1 MALNSILRRASLS
14 VLPLAFR
21 SVAAPRSFHNAMSAA
36 ITIGKHNFSKK
47 LNPNFFLPFLRSYSA
62 APAKKDADVNLIR
75 VIESEIKY
83 AEENEQNSLNEI
95 PEEFPFEIQ
104 DNPGER
110 TITLTRKY
118 EDETIKVEVDIP
130 NDAAED
136 EEEDNN
142 ESDENDEETCQKS
155 SIPLV
160 VSISKDGGVCLEFS
174 VTAYPDEISIDNL
187 SIRNPDSS
195 EDLLVYEGPE
205 FNDLDENLQKA
216 FHKYLVIRGI
226 KPSTTNFLLEYMNNK
241 DNREYSMWLKNLKSF
256 IEK

>member
-1 MALNSILRRASLS
+1 MMGAH
-14 VLPLAFR
+14 VLQ
-21 SVAAPRSFHNAMSAA
+21 V
-36 ITIGKHNFSKK
+36 
-47 LNPNFFLPFLRSYSA
+47 
-62 APAKKDADVNLIR
+62 
-75 VIESEIKY
+75 
-83 AEENEQNSLNEI
+83 NEI

-205 FNDLDENLQKA
+205 FKLVYSVYVSCSFLSLQKICSLKLKFSPYSFA
-216 FHKYLVIRGI
+216 VIWTKTCR
-226 KPSTTNFLLEYMNNK
+226 KPSTNIL
-241 DNREYSMWLKNLKSF
+241 
-256 IEK
+256 